1 MIRSQVKLKIISSSN
16 SIVFN
21 MENSPFKFLPGVR
34 SAMLDF
40 QEIKGS
46 MGSSSL
52 IMEAKGHRIFFT
64 LEDLPGYLEIKRSG
78 WTGFAYACV
87 INDKPVSEATSEVA
101 TDQNDIFRPKI
112 IETTFTPDEVSEH
125 PVAWY
130 VLRTTRLKD
139 NTTTVV
145 HRLIF
150 TFNSS
155 LHFHKSYIFFP
166 DVSKILL
173 SSTPK

>member
-1 MIRSQVKLKIISSSN
+1 
-16 SIVFN
+16 

-52 IMEAKGHRIFFT
+52 MMESKGHRIFFT

-112 IETTFTPDEVSEH
+112 IETTFTPDEISEH

-145 HRLIF
+145 HRLNF

-155 LHFHKSYIFFP
+155 T
-166 DVSKILL
+166 
-173 SSTPK
+173 SSS